1 MEIVQCFSK
10 GNDIW
15 LPFKGEKLFETPKIY
30 LETSKRLW
38 SEFQNCQLKKL
49 RIYLLKIS
57 FHCKALSS

>member
-30 LETSKRLW
+30 LETSKTLV
-38 SEFQNCQLKKL
+38 
-49 RIYLLKIS
+49 
-57 FHCKALSS
+57 